1 VVVQRASVVSRARRD
16 ARDDV
21 RALGARHR
29 RHSSRRAMAS
39 NAIATTNLH
48 SVTRSDARERPRD
61 ATRDAKSAR
70 AVDAV
75 EARTRDERRDER
87 RRST

>member
-1 VVVQRASVVSRARRD
+1 MQPLQHETA
-16 ARDDV
+16 
-21 RALGARHR
+21 
-29 RHSSRRAMAS
+29 
-39 NAIATTNLH
+39 NPIATTNLH
-48 SVTRSDARERPRD
+48 SVTRRDARERPRD

-75 EARTRDERRDER
+75 EARARDERRDER

>member
-1 VVVQRASVVSRARRD
+1 
-16 ARDDV
+16 
-21 RALGARHR
+21 
-29 RHSSRRAMAS
+29 MAS
-39 NAIATTNLH
+39 NPIATTNPH
-48 SVTRSDARERPRD
+48 SVTRRDARERPRD

-75 EARTRDERRDER
+75 EARARDERRDER